1 MCGEYIAILA
11 ERQIVLFGNKW
22 ELNNNCNLSSWFHVD
37 IMCYI
42 KHTHVFI
49 FRKKWRT
56 APPKNC
62 RLTVG
67 RLSFTAFY
75 EDRKK
80 WRTAPP
86 KYCRPTVV
94 YRLLR
99 RSEKVKNSSPKK
111 LSADCWS
118 TVGQLLADSIPTVG
132 RQTFRGALL
141 HFYPFFSAF
150 LFHLQMKKLYLTN
163 KKVVN

>member
-1 MCGEYIAILA
+1 MGGEYIAILA
-11 ERQIVLFGNKW
+11 ERQIALFGYKW
-22 ELNNNCNLSSWFHVD
+22 VLNNNCNLSSWFHVD

-42 KHTHVFI
+42 KQTKIFI

-62 RLTVG
+62 RPTVG
-67 RLSFTAFY
+67 EQSAN
-75 EDRKK
+75 
-80 WRTAPP
+80 W
-86 KYCRPTVV
+86 RPTIV
-94 YRLLR
+94 YRLLQK
-99 RSEKVKNSSPKK
+99 SEKVKNSSPKK

-118 TVGQLLADSIPTVG
+118 TVGQQLADSIPTVE
-132 RQTFRGALL
+132 QTVRGALL
-141 HFYPFFSAF
+141 HFYPFFSEF

>member
-11 ERQIVLFGNKW
+11 ERQIALFGNKW
-22 ELNNNCNLSSWFHVD
+22 VLNNNCNLSSWFHVD

-42 KHTHVFI
+42 KQTKIFI

-62 RLTVG
+62 RPTVGEQSANCWPTGG

-75 EDRKK
+75 KNRKK

-86 KYCRPTVV
+86 KNCRPTVGQQSANCWPTV
-94 YRLLR
+94 YRQSNRLLG
-99 RSEKVKNSSPKK
+99 E
-111 LSADCWS
+111 LFF
-118 TVGQLLADSIPTVG
+118 
-132 RQTFRGALL
+132 TFT
-141 HFYPFFSAF
+141 HFSVNFFFICKWKSCT
-150 LFHLQMKKLYLTN
+150 LRTRK
-163 KKVVN
+163 

>member
-1 MCGEYIAILA
+1 MCGEYTAILA
-11 ERQIVLFGNKW
+11 ERQIALFGNKW
-22 ELNNNCNLSSWFHVD
+22 VLNNNCNLSSWFHVD

-62 RLTVG
+62 R
-67 RLSFTAFY
+67 
-75 EDRKK
+75 
-80 WRTAPP
+80 
-86 KYCRPTVV
+86 PTVV

-99 RSEKVKNSSPKK
+99 KLEKVKNSSPKK

-150 LFHLQMKKLYLTN
+150 LFHLQMKKLYLMK